1 MKIKDLKRII
11 REELKTIK
19 EQRPSVSPVGSGPKP
34 MSPPNTSPVGS
45 GPNSGRPNVS
55 PVGGGSSGRPA
66 PNTSPAF
73 GNGPVSRM
81 MSAQGIKPS
90 DVDANIFEDVYN
102 FCEQQNIEID
112 TINHESGSAQMEI
125 FILTQII
132 MKILNL

>member
-45 GPNSGRPNVS
+45 GPNSGRP
-55 PVGGGSSGRPA
+55 A

-102 FCEQQNIEID
+102 FLLKVDDWVQCDYDGGYDDGQC
-112 TINHESGSAQMEI
+112 
-125 FILTQII
+125 FWWPF
-132 MKILNL
+132 

>member
-1 MKIKDLKRII
+1 MKLHQLKRLIK
-11 REELKTIK
+11 EEISTRNRIHSRTKHLT
-19 EQRPSVSPVGSGPKP
+19 EQRPMKGVDSFGNPV
-34 MSPPNTSPVGS
+34 SPVGS

-102 FCEQQNIEID
+102 FLLKVDDWVQCDYDGGYDDGQC
-112 TINHESGSAQMEI
+112 
-125 FILTQII
+125 FWWPF
-132 MKILNL
+132 

>member
-45 GPNSGRPNVS
+45 GPNSGKPNVS

-102 FCEQQNIEID
+102 FLLKVDDWVQCDYDGGYDDGQC
-112 TINHESGSAQMEI
+112 
-125 FILTQII
+125 FWWPF
-132 MKILNL
+132 

>member
-19 EQRPSVSPVGSGPKP
+19 EKRPSVSPVGSGPKP

-102 FCEQQNIEID
+102 FLLKVDDWVQCDYDGGYDDGQC
-112 TINHESGSAQMEI
+112 
-125 FILTQII
+125 FWWPF
-132 MKILNL
+132 